1 MFLYSR
7 WQSLDIN
14 TRHKIAKQFGII
26 KRGST
31 EVVNDQIKS
40 DGYAI
45 KEIEEALNIDAIQI
59 YLEVTETD
67 MMTLWLWLIDK
78 IEGRELT
85 QVNID
90 TTVIPHI
97 VMEDGINYKIDQNI
111 VDDAKRFVETKKYA
125 TEMQDNL
132 VAKSVK
138 PKRGRKPKAK

>member
-31 EVVNDQIKS
+31 EVVDNQIKS

-45 KEIEEALNIDAIQI
+45 KEIEEALNIDAIQT

-85 QVNID
+85 IVNID
-90 TTVIPHI
+90 TTVKTIEVPKGL
-97 VMEDGINYKIDQNI
+97 EK
-111 VDDAKRFVETKKYA
+111 ETKQIAEDYERI
-125 TEMQDNL
+125 TGER
-132 VAKSVK
+132 VEVK